1 MRRLRQLVSTANR
14 TTAMAPSNRLFAVA
28 GIIPGGSHSTLMT
41 GPNIGLPWAGKA
53 ADPVAVLEPEIEE
66 ASLEIAA

>member
-1 MRRLRQLVSTANR
+1 
-14 TTAMAPSNRLFAVA
+14 MAPSNRLFAVA